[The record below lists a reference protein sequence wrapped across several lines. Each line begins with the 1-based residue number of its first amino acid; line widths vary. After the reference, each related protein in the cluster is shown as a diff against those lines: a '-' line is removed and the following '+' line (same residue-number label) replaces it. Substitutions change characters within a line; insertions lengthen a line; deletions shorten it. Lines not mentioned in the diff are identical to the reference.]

1 MRRLAAFFFVLLAFA
16 STSAAQ
22 QPQKKRVAVFNF
34 EYGTVHSSVAYIFGT
49 DVDVGKGIADLLV
62 EDLVKSGVYSVIE
75 RKALDKV
82 LAEQNFSNSNRAD
95 PASAAKLGRVLGVD
109 TIIIGS
115 ITEFGRDDKATNVGG
130 GAIGSIGRRY
140 GFGGAGVSKREAK
153 AVVAVSARMVNT
165 DTGEILGVATGKGES
180 TRSGTSLIGAGGSG
194 GSAGGAG
201 YDMTSKN
208 FAATILGEAV
218 TQAVSSVAKQL
229 DQNAGR
235 MPSITVQ
242 VEGLVADA
250 TGGTLILNVG
260 TKGGVKVGDRLQVRR
275 TSREVKDPATGKV
288 IRRIEENVGEVIIT
302 EADENSAVGTFT
314 GASPAKVGDRVVS
327 AP

>member
-1 MRRLAAFFFVLLAFA
+1 MRRWAAYLFVLLFLA
-16 STSAAQ
+16 SSSAAQ
-22 QPQKKRVAVFNF
+22 QKKRVAVFNF
-34 EYGTVHSSVAYIFGT
+34 EYGTVHSSVASIFGG

-62 EDLVKSGVYSVIE
+62 ENLVKSGVYSVIE

-95 PASAAKLGRVLGVD
+95 PATAAKLGRLLGVD

-115 ITEFGRDDKATNVGG
+115 ITQFGRDDKATNVSG
-130 GAIGSIGRRY
+130 GALGGIGRKY
-140 GFGGAGVSKREAK
+140 GLGGVSKREAK
-153 AVVAVSARMVNT
+153 AVVAVSARMVST

-180 TRSGTSLIGAGGSG
+180 TRSGTSLLGSGGSS

-208 FAATILGEAV
+208 FAGTILGEAV
-218 TQAVSSVAKQL
+218 AQAVSSVAREL
-229 DQNAGR
+229 DQSAGR
-235 MPSITVQ
+235 LPSKTVQ
-242 VEGLVADA
+242 FEGLVADA
-250 TGGTLILNVG
+250 TPGTLILNIG
-260 TKGGVKVGDRLQVRR
+260 AKAGVKVGDRLQVRR

-288 IRRIEENVGEVIIT
+288 IRRIEETVGEVAIT
-302 EADENSAVGTFT
+302 EADENSAVGRFT
-314 GASPAKVGDRVVS
+314 GSSPAKVGDRVVS

>member
-1 MRRLAAFFFVLLAFA
+1 MSRLAGCWFILLTVV
-16 STSAAQ
+16 SPSAAQ
-22 QPQKKRVAVFNF
+22 QKKRVAVFNF
-34 EYGTVHSSVAYIFGT
+34 DYGTVHSGIASIFGT

-95 PASAAKLGRVLGVD
+95 PTSAAKLGRLLGVD

-115 ITEFGRDDKATNVGG
+115 ITEFGRDDKATTVGG
-130 GAIGSIGRRY
+130 G
-140 GFGGAGVSKREAK
+140 GFGGITRKYGLGGVSKREAK
-153 AVVAVSARMVNT
+153 AVVAVSARMVNV

-180 TRSGTSLIGAGGSG
+180 TRSGTSLLGAGGSG
-194 GSAGGAG
+194 GSGGGGA

-218 TQAVSSVAKQL
+218 TKAVTSMAQQL

-235 MPSITVQ
+235 LPTRKI
-242 VEGLVADA
+242 EIDGLVADA
-250 TGGTLILNVG
+250 TQGTLILNIG
-260 TKGGVKVGDRLQVRR
+260 TKAGLKVGDRLQVRR
-275 TSREVKDPATGKV
+275 ASREIKDPATGKV
-288 IRRIEENVGEVIIT
+288 IRRIEDQVGEVVIT

-314 GASPAKVGDRVVS
+314 GSSPAKVGDRVVS